1 MLHLSC
7 IKWLRLSPRL
17 SRRAGTQSE
26 HFMTYLTLSKVS
38 GFQLLSLWEG
48 VRGCGNNFSVQRPNL
63 CLSCFKT
70 NTDDP
75 SLPGCKMEA
84 MPGRLQKV
92 KMISGALLPVNSETD
107 FPQWKPD
114 FLCQW
119 KGGVA
124 YICLDKGHRLWL
136 SAQTCTTCLPCV
148 SETGH
153 NLEWRS
159 SCFNRCW
166 GFIFSHAMFVSP
178 HCEANKAHLLSCS
191 AREINFPIC
200 W

>member
-1 MLHLSC
+1 MRKEELFQARIVLPLSW

-84 MPGRLQKV
+84 MHGRLQKV
-92 KMISGALLPVNSETD
+92 KTISGALLPVNSETD

-114 FLCQW
+114 FLRQW

-124 YICLDKGHRLWL
+124 YICLDKGPQTLIKCPNLYYLLTMCFRNR
-136 SAQTCTTCLPCV
+136 AQSRMKVILFQQVLGFHILPCNV
-148 SETGH
+148 CKPA
-153 NLEWRS
+153 L
-159 SCFNRCW
+159 W
-166 GFIFSHAMFVSP
+166 G
-178 HCEANKAHLLSCS
+178 
-191 AREINFPIC
+191 
-200 W
+200 